1 MIRTALFLTVIG
13 VAVLFLLNVFATP
26 SLEPGWTVRLH
37 AAHGLQEGDAVEE
50 GEQRIGQVT
59 AVESRPGKHGV
70 AEVEVHILLEPPFRN
85 RVRERSTFLVT
96 TPPGAARPVLKL
108 IVFDEHSPA
117 LPPGSL
123 IVGAE
128 SHMEVELRR
137 QLLAAEGM
145 VRDLSRQLEDWG
157 RTLDR
162 AARSEELKKLEDG
175 VGGLMETLRRTQE
188 DLARVI
194 EQEIARLKKL
204 YEKFFP
210 PERETA

>member
-1 MIRTALFLTVIG
+1 MIRTALLLSVIG

-26 SLEPGWTVRLH
+26 SLEPTWTVRFH
-37 AAHGLQEGDAVEE
+37 AAHGLQAGDVVQE

-59 AVESRPGKHGV
+59 AVESRTEKSGRT
-70 AEVEVHILLEPPFRN
+70 ATEVQITLDPPFRD
-85 RVRERSTFLVT
+85 RVHERSTVLLT
-96 TPPGAARPVLKL
+96 TPPGATRPVLKL
-108 IVFDEHSPA
+108 IVFDERSPV
-117 LPPGSL
+117 LPPGS
-123 IVGAE
+123 IIAGAE
-128 SHMEVELRR
+128 SNMEVELKR
-137 QLLAAEGM
+137 QLLAAEGV

-175 VGGLMETLRRTQE
+175 VGGLMDTLRRTQE

-194 EQEIARLKKL
+194 TQEIARLKRL
-204 YEKFFP
+204 YEKLFP